1 MTQDILAY
9 GALASFILG
18 AVAAIAGF
26 RYEAFKRPGWQFVL
40 AGLGVVLKTAAIGEA
55 CGKSG
60 ATHFFNSVSDIYG
73 LMAWALALSYLL
85 ALFISRARSLGALAL
100 PAVAALMALSIA
112 SDKTQ
117 TQLATPPALFATHI
131 ICAFLG
137 YGLFLTACGASV
149 LYLEQN
155 RLLKRKTF
163 GVLFQDLPS
172 LERLE
177 RLEILCSRLG
187 LLIFT
192 VALATGIEMAAKSS
206 GVNWFDW
213 KILSTVVTWLVFFLL
228 VTGRALRW
236 INGRTAAKCVL
247 AGAGLVLVTFMLG
260 HPLEKK
266 STTAGQTPGI
276 GFRNRRAA

>member
-40 AGLGVVLKTAAIGEA
+40 AGLGALLKTAAIGEA
-55 CGKSG
+55 CKSG
-60 ATHFFNSVSDIYG
+60 TTHFFNSVSDIYG

-85 ALFISRARSLGALAL
+85 ALFVSRARSLGALAL
-100 PAVAALMALSIA
+100 PAVAALMALSIV

-117 TQLATPPALFATHI
+117 TQMATPPALFATHI

-137 YGLFLTACGASV
+137 YGLFLTACSASV

-177 RLEILCSRLG
+177 WLEILCSRLG

-247 AGAGLVLVTFMLG
+247 AGAALVLITFMLG
-260 HPLEKK
+260 HPAEKK
-266 STTAGQTPGI
+266 TTAGRIPGYR
-276 GFRNRRAA
+276 FRDRRAA